1 MKAGRIHRWGGDL
14 LVEDVTNPEPGADEV
29 LVEVIACGVGLTVLN
44 YMRGDLGGDDSHLPR
59 VPGHELVG
67 RVVEVGAGVEAVRK
81 GELVAAFF
89 YLFCGRCPHCLAGA
103 EDLCDNMGGYL
114 GVHRDGG
121 YAERVILPARNAI
134 RLPDGVDPVAA
145 TVINDAVAT
154 PVHVARLAG
163 IRPGERVAVVAAGGG
178 VGIHAVQVAR
188 VFGAEVA
195 GLDVG
200 SEKLAYLDEELG
212 VFAIDS
218 SDFERVELPPAWD
231 GKADVVIDFL
241 GRPESS
247 RWALDALAR
256 DGRLVMLTTFRDREF
271 PISSREL
278 VLSQLSILG
287 SRYATRGEFELAARL
302 AASGRVRAVIGRREP
317 IERVSEIHADL
328 RAGRLLGRGA
338 LVWH

>member
-1 MKAGRIHRWGGDL
+1 VKAGRIHRWGGDL
-14 LVEDVTNPEPGADEV
+14 LVEDVPGPEPGADEV

-44 YMRGDLGGDDSHLPR
+44 YMRGDLGGDSHLPR

-67 RVVEVGAGVEAVRK
+67 RVIEVGAGVDTARK

-89 YLFCGRCPHCLAGA
+89 YLFCGRCAHCLAGA
-103 EDLCDNMGGYL
+103 EDLCDNLAGYL

-121 YAERVILPARNAI
+121 YAERVSLPARNAI

-154 PVHVARLAG
+154 PVHVAGLAG
-163 IRPGERVAVVAAGGG
+163 IRPGERVAVVAGGGG

-200 SEKLAYLDEELG
+200 SEKLAYLDGELG
-212 VFAIDS
+212 VYAVDS
-218 SDFERVELPPAWD
+218 SDFERVRLPPAWA
-231 GKADVVIDFL
+231 GKADIVIDFL
-241 GRPESS
+241 GRPEGS
-247 RWALDALAR
+247 RWALDTLAR
-256 DGRLVMLTTFRDREF
+256 DGRLVTLTTFRDREF

-278 VLSQLSILG
+278 VLSQLSIRG

-302 AASGRVRAVIGRREP
+302 VASGRVRAVIGRHES
-317 IERVSEIHADL
+317 IERVGEIHDDL